1 MRLGCNPQHPQQ
13 TPPVQTFSK
22 KQQEEDPTT
31 QAVPGGY
38 FLSEMLGTRKVSD
51 FTYLFIRCTD
61 FLKFI
66 LLA

>member
-1 MRLGCNPQHPQQ
+1 MDTRLGCNPQHPQQ

-22 KQQEEDPTT
+22 EQQEEELKLL
-31 QAVPGGY
+31 QEVI
-38 FLSEMLGTRKVSD
+38 SEMLGARKVSD